1 MSDKLRYIGPLKPVS
16 ARGQGRLS
24 SLSRRIPTGLAV
36 VVGIPTLLAAVYWGL
51 IATPRYVAESHFTVH
66 KTDAPRAN
74 SLGLVLQ
81 NVGVSVG
88 ATESFAVQEYIL
100 SRDSAEYLHRTLNL
114 EQLYSGPGVDMFSK
128 YPGVWADETDE
139 GRFKALKRYVSVTY
153 NSTSG
158 ITKLRVQAFK
168 PDDAQKVNLALL
180 ASAEELVNRLNQRA
194 SDNAVKD
201 AERLLKEA
209 TERRARVQQQLT
221 EFRNRERILDPQITA
236 AESTQ
241 LVGTLQATA
250 AGIRAELNEIK
261 RSAPQSPQIP
271 ILEGRLASYEA
282 QITEARNKLVGEA
295 QSLAP
300 KVSAY
305 ETLVLEREM
314 SDKAIAEATAGVI
327 SAQQDARRQKLY
339 LDRIVEPSKAEKAT
353 EPQRLR
359 AILLVFLT
367 SVMVYLL
374 GRLLWAGLREHR
386 QE

>member
-1 MSDKLRYIGPLKPVS
+1 MSDKLRYIGPLNS
-16 ARGQGRLS
+16 ATPRGRS
-24 SLSRRIPTGLAV
+24 WMASVSRRVPVGFAV
-36 VVGIPTLLAAVYWGL
+36 VVGIPTLLAALYWGV

-66 KTDAPRAN
+66 KTDTPRAN

-81 NVGVSVG
+81 NVGMSVG
-88 ATESFAVQEYIL
+88 GTESFAVQEYML
-100 SRDSAEYLHRTLNL
+100 SRDSAEFLHRTLNL
-114 EQLYSGPGVDMFSK
+114 EKLYSGPGVDVFSK
-128 YPGVWADETDE
+128 YPGIWADETDE
-139 GRFKALKRYVSVTY
+139 GRFKALQRYVSVTY
-153 NSTSG
+153 NSTTG

-168 PDDAQKVNLALL
+168 PEDAQKINLALL
-180 ASAEELVNRLNQRA
+180 SSGEELVNRLNQRA
-194 SDNAVKD
+194 SENAVKD
-201 AERLLKEA
+201 AQRLLTEA
-209 TERRARVQQQLT
+209 TERRTRVQQQLT

-250 AGIRAELNEIK
+250 AGIRAELNEIR

-282 QITEARNKLVGEA
+282 QIAEARNKLVGEA

-339 LDRIVEPSKAEKAT
+339 LDRIVEPSQAEKAT
-353 EPQRLR
+353 EPYRLR

-367 SVMVYLL
+367 SVMIYLL